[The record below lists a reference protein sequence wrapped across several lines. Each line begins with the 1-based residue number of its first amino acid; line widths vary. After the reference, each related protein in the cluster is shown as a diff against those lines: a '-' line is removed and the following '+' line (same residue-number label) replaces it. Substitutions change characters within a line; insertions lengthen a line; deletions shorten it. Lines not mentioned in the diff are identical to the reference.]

1 MRYLETG
8 SLDAAYNLAFEEYVL
23 NHCREGDFLILW
35 QNENTVVVG
44 QNQNPAEEIDPAWVE
59 KNGTRVIRR
68 ITGGGAVYHDLG
80 NLNYSFI
87 TDSGEGEA
95 LSLTAFAAS
104 VAKALCKL
112 GLPAEV
118 SGRND
123 ILVAGKKISGTAQC
137 LRKGRL
143 LHHGT
148 LLFDSDPEK
157 IAGALRADPEK
168 FISKSTKSVRS
179 RVGNIREHL
188 PADMDMPAFRA
199 FLRQYFTGE
208 TPVESLNEGDLAAV
222 RQLKAE
228 KYDTWEWAWGR
239 TPRYDMTNRRRFA
252 GGSLAVSL
260 AVGEGRIAAIT
271 FRGDFLS
278 RKDPEEVAEALRG
291 LPCRRE
297 EIASAL
303 EKFVLPDYFGTIQL
317 EELLET
323 IFHT

>member
-23 NHCREGDFLILW
+23 DHCREGDFLILW

-44 QNQNPAEEIDPAWVE
+44 QNQNPAEEIDPVWVE
-59 KNGTRVIRR
+59 KHGTRVIRR
-68 ITGGGAVYHDLG
+68 VTGGGAVYHDMG

-87 TDSGEGEA
+87 TDSGEGET
-95 LSLTAFAAS
+95 LSLMAFAAS
-104 VAKALCKL
+104 VAEALCKL

-123 ILVAGKKISGTAQC
+123 ILVAGKKVSGTAQC

-188 PADMDMPAFRA
+188 PVDMDMPAFRA
-199 FLRQYFTGE
+199 FLRQHYTGDA
-208 TPVESLNEGDLAAV
+208 PMESLGEEALAAV
-222 RQLKAE
+222 RRLKEE
-228 KYDTWEWAWGR
+228 KYDTWEWTWGR
-239 TPRYDMTNRRRFA
+239 APKYGMTNRCRFA

-260 AVGEGRIAAIT
+260 KAEEGRIAEIT

-278 RKDPEEVAEALRG
+278 RKDTEEVAEALRG

-297 EIASAL
+297 DVSA
-303 EKFVLPDYFGTIQL
+303 VLKTFLLSDYFGAVTA
-317 EELLET
+317 EELLQT
-323 IFHT
+323 ICGT